1 MADVGVDDLPLHL
14 SAQIL
19 LQRNEAAHALD
30 DERRAAR
37 LALNLHAA
45 VVVTALGKIAVVG
58 TLACACPCTLHMQT
72 HKCIGKCQ

>member
-14 SAQIL
+14 RAQIL
-19 LQRNEAAHALD
+19 LQCNEAAHALD

-45 VVVTALGKIAVVG
+45 VVVTALGKDRGG
-58 TLACACPCTLHMQT
+58 TFACACPCTLHMQT

>member
-45 VVVTALGKIAVVG
+45 VVVTALGKIAVVH
-58 TLACACPCTLHMQT
+58 LHVHAHARYT
-72 HKCIGKCQ
+72 CRRTNA